1 MTEVRCGCG
10 TPAVIPAAGR
20 SLIYWRERNKWKTHC
35 GALFCSSWRELFR
48 RFIHLS
54 LGKSIHQ
61 PPIRRFSF
69 PAALTLQPIKA
80 SSVELKKRRLIEF
93 KWSVNRFFF
102 LFLFFF
108 FFQTL
113 ETKWFWLMEVR
124 SWNTC
129 TPLSRWIRRINGWK
143 PSAHIRATV
152 N

>member
-102 LFLFFF
+102 FFSN
-108 FFQTL
+108 T
-113 ETKWFWLMEVR
+113 
-124 SWNTC
+124 WNEMV
-129 TPLSRWIRRINGWK
+129 LINGSPVMEHVHTFIALDSPDK
-143 PSAHIRATV
+143 RMKTECTQPS
-152 N
+152 NC